1 MSEPAFQRMSAEE
14 YLRTERDSPVKR
26 EFVDGFVYP
35 LHAQAGA
42 SKTHTRL
49 TLRIGSMLEN
59 LATERGCRPYV
70 SDMKLMASAWRTF
83 YYPDVMVCCGPDNP
97 EQDFEVD
104 ACLLIE
110 VLSPS
115 TAAHDRTGKFAAYTA
130 LPGLQTYLLV
140 EQTQPRIYA
149 YQRTEGDWE
158 LTEYESGEIP
168 LPCLDAGLNVER
180 VYRGLGPS

>member
-1 MSEPAFQRMSAEE
+1 
-14 YLRTERDSPVKR
+14 
-26 EFVDGFVYP
+26 
-35 LHAQAGA
+35 
-42 SKTHTRL
+42 
-49 TLRIGSMLEN
+49 
-59 LATERGCRPYV
+59 
-70 SDMKLMASAWRTF
+70 
-83 YYPDVMVCCGPDNP
+83 MVCCGPDNP

-130 LPGLQTYLLV
+130 LPGLRTYLLV

-149 YQRTEGDWE
+149 YQRTEGGWE